1 MVKYDSVVLN
11 YSKGQSHAL
20 KNYVSES
27 NGQTYVQQYMAS
39 RLATWA
45 RDLAVRRSIYI
56 GTAPRGAALHASR
69 AAVVTQTS
77 CSIFQRH
84 LLTVSFDV
92 ALTRRRHVTAS
103 TCCCCC
109 CPCPADGRDAV
120 RACTVPLLA
129 VTPCCQTTQQGLK

>member
-45 RDLAVRRSIYI
+45 RDSAVRRSIYI
-56 GTAPRGAALHASR
+56 GTAR
-69 AAVVTQTS
+69 AACVACS
-77 CSIFQRH
+77 CRYPDELFNFS
-84 LLTVSFDV
+84 
-92 ALTRRRHVTAS
+92 AS
-103 TCCCCC
+103 SV
-109 CPCPADGRDAV
+109 DG
-120 RACTVPLLA
+120 
-129 VTPCCQTTQQGLK
+129 QF